1 MRLKPAD
8 LVKIWDAPDNSRLTS
23 KQISIRL
30 PILVA
35 AKISALCEIFP
46 RKTKTE
52 MIGDMLATALDQL
65 EEGLPSV
72 AGGKPLGIDEDNE
85 VIYDEVGLVGQFREL
100 TQKYL
105 RELETEAGISNIAQI
120 PAPSVS
126 EKEPPK
132 DKSKRAKKGKQ

>member
-1 MRLKPAD
+1 MKLKPAD
-8 LVKIWDAPDNSRLTS
+8 LVKVWDAPDNSRLTS

-52 MIGDMLATALDQL
+52 MIGDLLATSLDQL

-72 AGGKPLGIDEDNE
+72 LGKPLGIDNDGEA
-85 VIYDEVGLVGQFREL
+85 IYDEVGLVGRFQNL
-100 TQKYL
+100 TQKYIKDF
-105 RELETEAGISNIAQI
+105 ETEAGITETTKI
-120 PAPSVS
+120 PAPSVHG
-126 EKEPPK
+126 KEPPK
-132 DKSKRAKKGKQ
+132 DKTKRIKKGK

>member
-8 LVKIWDAPDNSRLTS
+8 LVKVWDAPDNSRLTS

-52 MIGDMLATALDQL
+52 MIGDLLATSLDQL

-72 AGGKPLGIDEDNE
+72 LGKPLGIDPDGEA
-85 VIYDEVGLVGQFREL
+85 IYDEVGLVDRFQYL

-105 RELETEAGISNIAQI
+105 KDLEAEAGITETTKN
-120 PAPSVS
+120 PAHSVHV
-126 EKEPPK
+126 KNPPK
-132 DKSKRAKKGKQ
+132 DTTKRTKKGKQ